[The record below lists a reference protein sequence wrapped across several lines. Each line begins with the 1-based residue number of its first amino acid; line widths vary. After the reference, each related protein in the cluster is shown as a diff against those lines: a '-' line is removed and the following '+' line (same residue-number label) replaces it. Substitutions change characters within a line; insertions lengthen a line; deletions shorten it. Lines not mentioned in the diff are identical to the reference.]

1 MDAQIMIKLYISI
14 FMICSP
20 CSAIPAFLSLTDGR
34 SANQRKRVG
43 IVASLAVACILIGVA
58 WGGDA
63 VIKFFGIRL
72 ATFQIAGGIILF
84 LLALSM
90 LHGET
95 SKMKHSPEEM
105 EDYLKESVEIVPL
118 AIPLMAGPGA
128 ISTVIVAAG
137 NYPTIVDHIYL
148 TICIGFVALTLWSCL
163 YFAGFLERKL
173 GNTGLKLINRIGG
186 LIISVIAV
194 DIISKGIGDLFPG
207 LLR

>member
-1 MDAQIMIKLYISI
+1 MDAQLVIKLYISL

-34 SANQRKRVG
+34 SVAQRKRVG

-58 WGGDA
+58 WIGDA
-63 VIKFFGIRL
+63 VMKFFGIRL
-72 ATFQIAGGIILF
+72 ATFQVAGGIILF

-95 SKMKHSPEEM
+95 SRMKHSPEEM
-105 EDYLKESVEIVPL
+105 EDYLKDSVEIVPL

-137 NYPTIVDHIYL
+137 DYPGIVNHIYL
-148 TICIGFVALTLWSCL
+148 TLCLAFVALSLWFCL
-163 YFAGFLERKL
+163 YFATALERKL
-173 GNTGLKLINRIGG
+173 GKTGLKLVNRIGG
-186 LIISVIAV
+186 LIIAVIAV
-194 DIISKGIGDLFPG
+194 DIISKGIGELFPR